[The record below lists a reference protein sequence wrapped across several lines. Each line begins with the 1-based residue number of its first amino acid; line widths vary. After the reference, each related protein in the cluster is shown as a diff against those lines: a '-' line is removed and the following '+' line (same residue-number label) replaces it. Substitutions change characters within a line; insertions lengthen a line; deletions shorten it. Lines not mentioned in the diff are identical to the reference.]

1 MRDTYVTV
9 EHQQIQYLY
18 SSVMFDSIEL
28 ANQIKIQINE
38 KLKIIRRHY
47 QPHIGNNKRMSAY
60 KLF

>member
-1 MRDTYVTV
+1 MRDTV

-18 SSVMFDSIEL
+18 SISSVMFDSIEL

-38 KLKIIRRHY
+38 KLKIIHRHY
-47 QPHIGNNKRMSAY
+47 QPHIGNNKRMSAC